1 MWYIAR
7 WNLNLPY
14 ICIDRYKLLCVI
26 RVSNTP
32 RMPRIW
38 ISLFM
43 RTSRDISLRQ
53 FDSNSWII
61 KFLEDTLQLSL
72 IDVMWKY
79 IVYKVMKKR
88 KKKQKE
94 ESIET
99 HAAFVFSRNK
109 VVVRSCIYTEC
120 CHIYIYTYTEAMQHA
135 NRAKGNGQSYVGGT
149 DVHDRSFARFILPSF
164 FSRLIVLTRYSLR
177 LLPRSFSRM
186 SDIRLL

>member
-53 FDSNSWII
+53 FNSNSWII

-88 KKKQKE
+88 KKNKKKKV
-94 ESIET
+94 SKHMPHSCFHGIRSSYA
-99 HAAFVFSRNK
+99 HAYTPN
-109 VVVRSCIYTEC
+109 VVTY
-120 CHIYIYTYTEAMQHA
+120 IYIYIHIRRRCNTRIVRKVM
-135 NRAKGNGQSYVGGT
+135 GNLTWGELMYMIDLS
-149 DVHDRSFARFILPSF
+149 HDSF
-164 FSRLIVLTRYSLR
+164 F
-177 LLPRSFSRM
+177 PRSSRV
-186 SDIRLL
+186 SLF